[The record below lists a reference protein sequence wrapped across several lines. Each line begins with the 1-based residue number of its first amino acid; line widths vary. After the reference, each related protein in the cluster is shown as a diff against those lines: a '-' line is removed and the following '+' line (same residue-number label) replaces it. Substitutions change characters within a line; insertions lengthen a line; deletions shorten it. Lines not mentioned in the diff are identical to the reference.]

1 MKQLQLGEI
10 SWAEL
15 ADWFG
20 IKHASL
26 RARKENKLKLLEGY
40 CSFHVKQIGKTG
52 KKTVL
57 VIDEIYEPVYS
68 KTLDRVKEIFPQYQN
83 EGGTGL
89 DTATRIGR
97 SMSRKDQV
105 LMKIGVKESTIINYT
120 GIAMRQFYG
129 KLYLPFSQGTKGYRE
144 PTWCRRGEDGYY
156 YVLNEEQL
164 KLLDEAKK
172 RADLCIEKN
181 QLKIL
186 NGYYKDKKE
195 FDSLTAEEKAKIL
208 DVVLSETKEEKYD
221 NFLSIATKLL
231 GFCPVIASKCI
242 DMIWMEASEEEAEA
256 ALANGAVIMNK
267 GEE

>member
-1 MKQLQLGEI
+1 MKQLQLGKI

-20 IKHASL
+20 IKL
-26 RARKENKLKLLEGY
+26 PTLKGTKEKKLKLLSGY
-40 CSFHVKQIGKTG
+40 CSFHIEQIGKR
-52 KKTVL
+52 KTIV
-57 VIDEIYEPVYS
+57 VIDKIYEPIYS

-89 DTATRIGR
+89 DTAARIGR

-105 LMKIGVKESTIINYT
+105 LIKTGVKESTIINYT

-144 PTWCRRGEDGYY
+144 PTWCRRGKDGYY

-231 GFCPVIASKCI
+231 GFTPVIASKCI

-256 ALANGAVIMNK
+256 ALANGAVIMN
-267 GEE
+267 EEEK